1 MARKKKEIHK
11 VEMTDGKRAIIQQL
25 FQEYNIESA
34 TDIQDALK
42 DGSVRYNCSVIDLH
56 DRSVVSSING

>member
-25 FQEYNIESA
+25 FKSTTSRAPQIS
-34 TDIQDALK
+34 K
-42 DGSVRYNCSVIDLH
+42 MP
-56 DRSVVSSING
+56 